1 MSKLITES
9 GIRDI
14 SALRKR
20 YPKAEIY
27 FHQDLDGV
35 TTAITMKKY
44 LEDNGI
50 KVVGSHIIQYGDKE
64 FAVKKNDAQG
74 DVMPVLVDFAHGKP
88 MFKIHTDHHD
98 KQVGAEKG
106 ASTSFRQAR
115 SNVETLSQIVSP
127 KDLFPSSDI
136 LLINTVDSADFA
148 RQDITPEDV
157 VNYLFRFDKDK
168 SLQKNKMLLGFVVN
182 KLLLAFKN
190 KPGFLEKLVMDSE
203 PSLMSILMN
212 IKDWMKN
219 TNSATPEQLQQ
230 NAQGYKEQMKTYSG
244 VDYKDGIIFQY
255 GGGNMMKPGSYDR
268 YTPFRTHP
276 DADFMIMAWPLGLL
290 QVSCNPFKKERGLK
304 GVNLGEIAQ
313 EVLGKWEGKLKEKN
327 IPLSTIKWIS
337 ETSVGPES
345 VGFTFKDF
353 DALYGERFMFM
364 DGGEDA
370 LESIKEMMER
380 PFTDLS
386 EEERSK
392 LDKIGVN
399 AWDLIQ
405 SMSGGHKC
413 ITNISG
419 LNYFGRSKR
428 PSTGPYRYD
437 PEREDAPYLKFL
449 KMLAQEFRS
458 KLQEKISQSKE
469 ETKITEQQSKGK
481 PITTTAT
488 TLTSSQTQQQSSL
501 QPTTNTQSGT
511 LQSTTNISL
520 RRNNDKNLT
529 SSGGGYFMFFAFPKY
544 RPTLEDSALTRML
557 QTLGKGL
564 EWVEDKLGLNEQKG
578 KQIKIYATGHGGC
591 IIINKDGNVNLFEF
605 GPYDDKGIGKVL
617 QTSMGRIAKFDTK
630 KSLINPDE
638 VAKLCKTK
646 TYRDGP
652 KLDMLVSLLSLPNEK
667 MAMDEAVKSRKYD
680 FLDIVGGGDSNCATY
695 AVDVA
700 NAGGINDIKVGK
712 TFELGFGYGIPEKPS
727 TVLRKF
733 NLSKFFIKSFQA

>member
-35 TTAITMKKY
+35 TTAIAMKKY

-219 TNSATPEQLQQ
+219 TNSTTPEQLQQ

-353 DALYGERFMFM
+353 DVLYGERFMFM
-364 DGGEDA
+364 DGGEETLDK
-370 LESIKEMMER
+370 IKEMMER

-469 ETKITEQQSKGK
+469 ETKITEQQS
-481 PITTTAT
+481 
-488 TLTSSQTQQQSSL
+488 SL
-501 QPTTNTQSGT
+501 QPTMNTQSGT
-511 LQSTTNISL
+511 LQPTTNISS
-520 RRNNDKNLT
+520 RRNDEKNLT
-529 SSGGGYFMFFAFPKY
+529 LSGSYFMFFAFPKY
-544 RPTLEDSALTRML
+544 RPTLEDSTLTRLL
-557 QTLGKGL
+557 QKLGKGV
-564 EWVEDKLGLNEQKG
+564 EWVENKLGLDEQRT
-578 KQIKIYATGHGGC
+578 KQGIKVYATGHGGC
-591 IIINKDGNVNLFEF
+591 IIIDKDGSVNLFEF

-630 KSLINPDE
+630 KSLINPEE

-667 MAMDEAVKSRKYD
+667 MAMNEAIKPRNYD

-712 TFELGFGYGIPEKPS
+712 TFELGFGYGIPEKPG

-733 NLSKFFIKSFQA
+733 NLSKFFIKSFQV

>member
-35 TTAITMKKY
+35 TTAIAMKKY

-313 EVLGKWEGKLKEKN
+313 EVLSKWEGQLKEKN

-364 DGGEDA
+364 DGGEETLDK
-370 LESIKEMMER
+370 IKEMMER

-469 ETKITEQQSKGK
+469 ETKITEQQS
-481 PITTTAT
+481 
-488 TLTSSQTQQQSSL
+488 SL
-501 QPTTNTQSGT
+501 QPTMNTQSGT
-511 LQSTTNISL
+511 LQPTTNISS
-520 RRNNDKNLT
+520 RRNDEKNLT
-529 SSGGGYFMFFAFPKY
+529 LSGSYFMFFAFPKY
-544 RPTLEDSALTRML
+544 RPTLEDSTLTRLL
-557 QTLGKGL
+557 QKLGKG
-564 EWVEDKLGLNEQKG
+564 DEQRT
-578 KQIKIYATGHGGC
+578 KQGIKVYATGHGGC
-591 IIINKDGNVNLFEF
+591 IIIDKDGSVNLFEF

-617 QTSMGRIAKFDTK
+617 QTSMGRIAKFDKK
-630 KSLINPDE
+630 KSLINPEE

-667 MAMDEAVKSRKYD
+667 MAMNEAVKSREYD

-712 TFELGFGYGIPEKPS
+712 TFELGFGYGIPEKPG

-733 NLSKFFIKSFQA
+733 NLSKFFIKSFQV

>member
-1 MSKLITES
+1 
-9 GIRDI
+9 
-14 SALRKR
+14 
-20 YPKAEIY
+20 
-27 FHQDLDGV
+27 
-35 TTAITMKKY
+35 
-44 LEDNGI
+44 
-50 KVVGSHIIQYGDKE
+50 
-64 FAVKKNDAQG
+64 
-74 DVMPVLVDFAHGKP
+74 MPVLVDFAHGKP

-127 KDLFPSSDI
+127 KDLFPSSDV

-203 PSLMSILMN
+203 PSLMSILTN
-212 IKDWMKN
+212 IKNWMKN
-219 TNSATPEQLQQ
+219 ANTATPQQLQK
-230 NAQGYKEQMKTYSG
+230 NAEDYKEQMKTYSG

-313 EVLGKWEGKLKEKN
+313 EVLGKWEGQLKDRN

-364 DGGEDA
+364 DGGEEA
-370 LESIKEMMER
+370 LDNIKEMMDK

-419 LNYFGRSKR
+419 LNYLGRSKR
-428 PSTGPYRYD
+428 PPTGGYKYD
-437 PEREDAPYLKFL
+437 PEREDSPYIKFL

-458 KLQEKISQSKE
+458 KLQEKISQSKG
-469 ETKITEQQSKGK
+469 ETNITE
-481 PITTTAT
+481 
-488 TLTSSQTQQQSSL
+488 QQSSL
-501 QPTTNTQSGT
+501 QPTMNTQSGT
-511 LQSTTNISL
+511 LQPTTNIQS
-520 RRNNDKNLT
+520 RRKDEKNLT
-529 SSGGGYFMFFAFPKY
+529 SSDSGYFMFFAFPRY
-544 RPTLEDSALTRML
+544 RPSVEDSTLTRIL
-557 QTLGKGL
+557 QKLGKSV

-591 IIINKDGNVNLFEF
+591 IIINKNGEVSLFEF

-617 QTSMGRIAKFDTK
+617 HTSMGKIAKFDNRNN
-630 KSLINPDE
+630 LVNQIE
-638 VAKLCKTK
+638 VAKICKTK

-652 KLDMLVSLLSLPNEK
+652 NLDMLVSLLSLPNVK
-667 MAMDEAVKSRKYD
+667 MATSEALKPRKYD

-700 NAGGINDIKVGK
+700 NAGGITDVQVG
-712 TFELGFGYGIPEKPS
+712 TSYEIGFGYGIPEKPKA
-727 TVLRKF
+727 VFKKF
-733 NLSKFFIKSFQA
+733 GTSNFFIGNFQV